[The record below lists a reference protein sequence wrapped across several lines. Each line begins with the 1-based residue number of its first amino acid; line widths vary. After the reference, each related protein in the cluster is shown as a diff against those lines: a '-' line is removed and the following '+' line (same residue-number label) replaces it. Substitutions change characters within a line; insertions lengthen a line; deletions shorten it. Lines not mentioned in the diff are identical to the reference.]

1 MFHFLTIKIKNGH
14 ESLFLYNKGVAIK
27 SGADIMD
34 LGGVKRSATPP
45 MSAHT
50 KTIPWLN
57 FSIFSIEV
65 QIWIRKH
72 IKSKSIHINLYF
84 NLESQTTRI
93 IDSDVE
99 FLQHNSDSQLFLVDL
114 GFCFRSNWN
123 CRNFFNWIRLWNKIS
138 FEFDFEYHK
147 IEKMCLQD
155 DWKCF
160 LDSSAEHLNESWS
173 S

>member
-1 MFHFLTIKIKNGH
+1 MVRFWTSQLNLLIADKNARCGSGATLSGSVWRQIESLSQSAGSKKIFRPTLTQTEWRRIHTWHSYQQSISLIEIFKNGPLVDFH
-14 ESLFLYNKGVAIK
+14 C
-27 SGADIMD
+27 
-34 LGGVKRSATPP
+34 
-45 MSAHT
+45 
-50 KTIPWLN
+50 
-57 FSIFSIEV
+57 
-65 QIWIRKH
+65 
-72 IKSKSIHINLYF
+72 
-84 NLESQTTRI
+84 
-93 IDSDVE
+93 
-99 FLQHNSDSQLFLVDL
+99 NSDSQLFLVDL
-114 GFCFRSNWN
+114 GFCSRSNWN